1 MKFRLISLL
10 ILGLPASSVLAQ
22 DKPDFTNRS
31 QLISYALGMDIIS
44 TLKRKDVDVDTEALA
59 AGIADMLAGKPGLT
73 PDQQKAAM
81 NDLAKEMAAKEAAER
96 KVAAIQNLK
105 DGQDFLAAN
114 AQKAGVK
121 RIEVGTPDGSKAELQ
136 YLILQSGTGPSPRNT
151 DLVTVNYVGS
161 LIDGTV
167 FDSSLKH
174 NSPVTLGLDQVIPG
188 WNAALKKMKV
198 GDKWRLFIPPAL
210 GYGSSGYL
218 KIPPD
223 SAIIFDLELVS
234 FRSGRSSCTRQQ
246 PAAGAVSACLIPP
259 GRPAVARASFGQGG
273 CAWE

>member
-81 NDLAKEMAAKEAAER
+81 NDLAKEMTAKEAAER

-114 AQKAGVK
+114 AQKEGVK
-121 RIEVGTPDGSKAELQ
+121 LIEVGTPDGSKAELQ

-188 WNAALKKMKV
+188 WNAALKKMKA

-234 FRSGRSSCTRQQ
+234 FRSAPGAHPAPASS
-246 PAAGAVSACLIPP
+246 LPP
-259 GRPAVARASFGQGG
+259 GQ
-273 CAWE
+273 